1 MIAEVLVAGRAEV
14 LNSNI
19 SSKSLGTLCANRVG
33 LFLGGQLWSSI
44 EPVG

>member
-1 MIAEVLVAGRAEV
+1 MFAEVLVADYAEL

-33 LFLGGQLWSSI
+33 FFLGGQLWSSI